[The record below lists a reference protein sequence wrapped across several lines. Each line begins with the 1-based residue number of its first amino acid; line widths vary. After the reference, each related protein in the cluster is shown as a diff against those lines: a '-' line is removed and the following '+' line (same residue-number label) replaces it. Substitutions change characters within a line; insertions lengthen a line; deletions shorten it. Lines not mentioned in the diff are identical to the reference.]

1 LLAKS
6 NLCNVPVLS
15 IRRPF
20 TTDDS
25 DRDFGMMTNK
35 RILRKHKSKGTHD
48 ITIESSL
55 SNIEFIQN
63 ILVENQV
70 VNNENDT
77 TVSSSISFPIPMKK
91 ER

>member
-1 LLAKS
+1 MLAKS